1 MPPPRRKNSGRYYAK
16 VVVCLTRTGRPKR
29 GERVILR
36 DSPTTLIES
45 NMLKKLIILIA
56 IAITVVPQV
65 SSAQD
70 APDAI
75 IRKNTTEILSAL
87 KADKDL
93 AAGDQKKIEKLA
105 DEKVLPYFN
114 FVRMT
119 QLAVGRNWRDANEA
133 QKKLLM
139 DEFRTL
145 LVRTYSTSLT
155 QFRNQTIEVKPMK
168 MVAGD
173 TEVVVK
179 TLINQP
185 GGQPIPI
192 DYSMEN
198 SSGGWKV
205 FDVLID
211 GVSLVTNYRSS
222 FNTEIQKN
230 GIDGLIKSLSER
242 NAKNAGRK

>member
-1 MPPPRRKNSGRYYAK
+1 
-16 VVVCLTRTGRPKR
+16 
-29 GERVILR
+29 
-36 DSPTTLIES
+36 
-45 NMLKKLIILIA
+45 MLKKLIVLTTLA
-56 IAITVVPQV
+56 IALLPHVA
-65 SSAQD
+65 SAQD
-70 APDAI
+70 APDALI
-75 IRKNTTEILSAL
+75 QKSTSEILAAI

-119 QLAVGRNWRDANEA
+119 QLAVGRNWRDASDA
-133 QKKLLM
+133 QKKSLI
-139 DEFRTL
+139 DEFRLL

-155 QFRNQTIEVKPMK
+155 QFRNQTIDVKPTK

-179 TLINQP
+179 TQINQP

-192 DYSMEN
+192 DYSMEK
-198 SSGGWKV
+198 STGSWKV

-222 FNTEIQKN
+222 FNSEIQKS

-242 NAKNAGRK
+242 NAKNAAKK

>member
-1 MPPPRRKNSGRYYAK
+1 MF
-16 VVVCLTRTGRPKR
+16 
-29 GERVILR
+29 
-36 DSPTTLIES
+36 
-45 NMLKKLIILIA
+45 KKLIVLA
-56 IAITVVPQV
+56 TLVVGLN
-65 SSAQD
+65 STAALAQE
-70 APDAI
+70 APDAMV
-75 IRKNTTEILSAL
+75 RKNTNEILAAI

-93 AAGDQKKIEKLA
+93 AAGNQKKIEKLA
-105 DEKVLPYFN
+105 DEKVLPFFN

-119 QLAVGRNWRDANEA
+119 QLAVGRNWRDANDT
-133 QKKLLM
+133 QKKSLI

-155 QFRNQTIEVKPMK
+155 QFRNQTIDVKPLK
-168 MVAGD
+168 VAPAD

-179 TLINQP
+179 TQVNQP

-192 DYSMEN
+192 DYSMEK
-198 SSGGWKV
+198 SGDSWKV
-205 FDVLID
+205 YDVLID

-242 NAKNAGRK
+242 NAKNALQK

>member
-1 MPPPRRKNSGRYYAK
+1 
-16 VVVCLTRTGRPKR
+16 
-29 GERVILR
+29 
-36 DSPTTLIES
+36 
-45 NMLKKLIILIA
+45 MLKKLIILIA